1 VRCYRDQV
9 TVKEG
14 QTESLTVKE
23 RVREVDAE
31 EEERN

>member
-1 VRCYRDQV
+1 
-9 TVKEG
+9 VKEG